1 MRSSAT
7 ASLEES
13 IELWRAE
20 GVPVREGDARRRLS
34 YALWRTCRGP
44 EGLAAA
50 NAALAVLEPLGTSRE
65 LAWALA
71 TSASNEML
79 REDFE
84 TSRAHGARALDLAEQ
99 LGLDDVRSD
108 ALNTLAVV
116 AAWTGHEWYPML
128 HESLA
133 VALRTGHHTQAAR
146 AYINRD
152 AVAPGRR
159 AVVFAANDE
168 SARTALDLT
177 NAGVDVQAES
187 GKE

>member
-1 MRSSAT
+1 M
-7 ASLEES
+7 
-13 IELWRAE
+13 
-20 GVPVREGDARRRLS
+20 PVREGDARRRLS

-50 NAALAVLEPLGTSRE
+50 GAALAVLEPLGTSRE

-84 TSRAHGARALDLAEQ
+84 GSRAHGRRALDLAEQ

-116 AAWTGHEWYPML
+116 AAWTGGEWYP
-128 HESLA
+128 
-133 VALRTGHHTQAAR
+133 TAAR
-146 AYINRD
+146 VPDGRLADGPPHAGRH
-152 AVAPGRR
+152 APT
-159 AVVFAANDE
+159 
-168 SARTALDLT
+168 STSWT
-177 NAGVDVQAES
+177 P
-187 GKE
+187 